1 MAKKSTNSRAS
12 QQIAKAVERGT
23 AGLISRSAPI
33 HVNVVKAKVE
43 EVIME
48 PRYYPAFEGK
58 TTKRKDSAAPMPI
71 VGATRDI
78 VDSTELLL
86 SISVEKT
93 GRGASTEYNIVADV
107 PYFGKIEEQFNLSEI
122 VKSEL
127 LIN

>member
-1 MAKKSTNSRAS
+1 MAKKSNSKAS
-12 QQIAKAVERGT
+12 QQIAKAVDRGT

-33 HVNVVKAKVE
+33 HINVVKAKVE
-43 EVIME
+43 EIILE
-48 PRYYPAFEGK
+48 PRYYSAFEGK
-58 TTKRKDSAAPMPI
+58 TTKRKDSAAPMPV

-93 GRGASTEYNIVADV
+93 GRGANTEYSVVADV
-107 PYFGKIEEQFNLSEI
+107 PYFGKIEEQFNLSEL

-127 LIN
+127 NIN